1 MKKVNVIFMG
11 TTQFSVAILETLK
24 KISSVNLLG
33 VVCQPDKAMDRNKNY
48 IYSPVKQYCLNNN
61 VTLYQPKSII
71 ELKEVMINSQ
81 IDLIITCAYGQ
92 FVPDTIL
99 NIPTLGSY
107 NIHASL
113 LPKYRGGAPIHY
125 AIINGDLSTGIT
137 LMKMSKKMDA
147 GDIIFQK
154 SCSISPTETYLSLS
168 SKLAIVA
175 SELLEEN
182 WNLLV
187 TQNFN
192 SIQQDE
198 SQVTFALNIKKEETI
213 IDFDNNCQ
221 NIEQKIRGLYNK
233 PIALWK
239 YNDLFIKIHSAVV
252 TKRPSNLSP
261 GKITTIDKTGIFV
274 ATKDYDLQ
282 IVSLQLPNK
291 TVQFVGDIING
302 KHIFKVG

>member
-11 TTQFSVAILETLK
+11 TTQFSVTILETLK

-61 VTLYQPKSII
+61 LTLYQPKSII

-175 SELLEEN
+175 SELLEE
-182 WNLLV
+182 
-187 TQNFN
+187 
-192 SIQQDE
+192 
-198 SQVTFALNIKKEETI
+198 K
-213 IDFDNNCQ
+213 
-221 NIEQKIRGLYNK
+221 
-233 PIALWK
+233 
-239 YNDLFIKIHSAVV
+239 
-252 TKRPSNLSP
+252 
-261 GKITTIDKTGIFV
+261 
-274 ATKDYDLQ
+274 
-282 IVSLQLPNK
+282 
-291 TVQFVGDIING
+291 
-302 KHIFKVG
+302 